1 MIDKFTAETISWGCD
16 AHDHAQLINGL
27 SISMAS
33 YQPGGILHMATCQKI
48 MSANNFSY
56 VYVKTHL
63 TVSLEIYDLYTNTS
77 RFIGKLV
84 GCDNNS

>member
-1 MIDKFTAETISWGCD
+1 MIDKFTAETISWGCN

-27 SISMAS
+27 SICMVS
-33 YQPGGILHMATCQKI
+33 YQPGGIYMATCQEI

-63 TVSLEIYDLYTNTS
+63 TVSLEIYDLAIY
-77 RFIGKLV
+77 KHL
-84 GCDNNS
+84 

>member
-33 YQPGGILHMATCQKI
+33 YQPGGIHMATCQEI
-48 MSANNFSY
+48 MSTNSFSY
-56 VYVKTHL
+56 TYVKTHL
-63 TVSLEIYDLYTNTS
+63 TVSLEINDLYTNIS

-84 GCDNNS
+84 GCDNSS